1 LENSDYLS
9 KGPCSACGSR
19 DAAALYTDGH
29 IHCFSCGHHTG
40 PSDQTP
46 TKKQEARTSSTA
58 AFIEGDYQPLTK
70 RGITAE
76 TCRKMGYKV
85 GIDKHGSTVQI
96 ADYRDADGHLVGQ
109 KLRGKDKAF
118 SAIGMKDA
126 PLFAQHVW
134 ASKGKRVVVT
144 EGEIDALSVAQVTG
158 LSWPVVSVPSGAQ
171 GAAKSLS
178 AQIAWLEGYEEV
190 VLMFDMDEAGRKAA
204 AECAQLFT
212 PGRCK
217 IAELPRKDANE
228 MLTHGDVKALTT
240 AIYNARTYRPDGIV
254 TLADVRDKILA
265 PIEAGI
271 PYLFPGVTEATYGR
285 ERGQLIGIGA
295 GSGVGKTDLVTQ
307 MVETDITQLGLKVG
321 ILFLE
326 QPVEQT
332 GKRLAGKFA
341 GKRFHIP
348 DGSWTQEELETALD
362 TVAQEDRL
370 YLYDSFGGATWAVIR
385 GRIKYMV
392 QHLGCESIYLDHL
405 TALTAHMGD
414 ERQELEAMLE
424 EMATMAKTL
433 NFVFH
438 FISHLATPK
447 DGPPHEEGGRV
458 KGQHFK
464 GSRTIMFWAH
474 MLWGLERNTQADDPE
489 ERKTSILR
497 CLKDRH
503 TGRATGMTFPLTF
516 DDATGRLI
524 EGEREEPAFPFQEDD
539 GAPF

>member
-1 LENSDYLS
+1 
-9 KGPCSACGSR
+9 
-19 DAAALYTDGH
+19 
-29 IHCFSCGHHTG
+29 
-40 PSDQTP
+40 
-46 TKKQEARTSSTA
+46 
-58 AFIEGDYQPLTK
+58 
-70 RGITAE
+70 
-76 TCRKMGYKV
+76 MGYKV
-85 GIDKHGSTVQI
+85 GKDKHGNVVQI
-96 ADYRDADGHLVGQ
+96 ADYRGADGHLVGQ

-118 SAIGMKDA
+118 SAIGMKNA

-134 ASKGKRVVVT
+134 PNKGKRVVVT
-144 EGEIDALSVAQVTG
+144 EGEIDALSVAQITG
-158 LSWPVVSVPSGAQ
+158 LSWPVVSLPNGAQ
-171 GAAKSLS
+171 SAAKALS
-178 AQIAWLEGYEEV
+178 AQIEWLEGYEEV
-190 VLMFDMDEAGRKAA
+190 VLMFDMDEPGRKAA

-228 MLTHGDVKALTT
+228 MLMANEAKALTT

-265 PIEAGI
+265 PIEVGI
-271 PYLFPGVTEATYGR
+271 PYLFPGVTAATYGR
-285 ERGQLIGIGA
+285 GRGQLIGIGA

-348 DGSWTQEELETALD
+348 DGSWTQEELEAALG

-370 YLYDSFGGATWAVIR
+370 YLYDSFGGATWSVIR
-385 GRIKYMV
+385 GHIKYMV
-392 QHLGCESIYLDHL
+392 QHLGCDCIYLDNL
-405 TALTAHMGD
+405 TALTAHMDD
-414 ERQELEAMLE
+414 ERQELDAMLE

-433 NFVFH
+433 DFVFH

-489 ERKTSILR
+489 ERRQSILR

-524 EGEREEPAFPFQEDD
+524 EAVPEECASPFQEDD
-539 GAPF
+539 DAPF